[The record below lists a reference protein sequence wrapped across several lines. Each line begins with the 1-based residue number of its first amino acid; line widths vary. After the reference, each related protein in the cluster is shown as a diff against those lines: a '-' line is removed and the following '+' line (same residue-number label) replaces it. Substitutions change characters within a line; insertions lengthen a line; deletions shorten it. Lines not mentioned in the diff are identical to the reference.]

1 MAWPLVTLLVG
12 ASIGIRRTFRPITH
26 KFA

>member
-12 ASIGIRRTFRPITH
+12 ASIGIRRTFRLITP
-26 KFA
+26 